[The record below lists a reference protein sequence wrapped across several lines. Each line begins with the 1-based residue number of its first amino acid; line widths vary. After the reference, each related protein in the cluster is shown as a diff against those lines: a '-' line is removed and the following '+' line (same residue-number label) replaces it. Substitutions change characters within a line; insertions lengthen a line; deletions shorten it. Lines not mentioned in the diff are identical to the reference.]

1 MIDISTQLRKCHSKG
16 LVFYL
21 LSTDNIFIRD
31 SNMITFADWTL
42 ARLKD
47 LSEISHKELLNSLK
61 KAECFRIKT
70 DSMNSSAD
78 IYTLSSIFSDI
89 VKSQL

>member
-1 MIDISTQLRKCHSKG
+1 MIDISTQLRKFHSKG

-21 LSTDNIFIRD
+21 LSTENIFIGD

-47 LSEISHKELLNSLK
+47 SSENSHKELLNSLK
-61 KAECFRIKT
+61 KAEYFRIKT